1 MIPPS
6 LQEFYIKTK
15 GDPLF
20 AAEGM
25 DLENASAAIGELYQT
40 TSRLEKLY
48 RETKKEYWFHFRHSF
63 LKTLHPFN
71 FLRSFIECEK
81 RRRIFLAE
89 PSAASARR
97 LINSYWHALASWE
110 GDVSSYK
117 KAHLA
122 FIRMERLERS
132 NPEYIYNKYSVN
144 LSDVLKSIDL
154 LAENGKILR
163 AEILFRLQLLL
174 NSAIASKKDNVKVDQ
189 DLLETVPRMDYIPF
203 ELVGPKLTAESDFI
217 LSLEEDVMP
226 SILERYGP
234 IYYTLSHF
242 DGRPKNHQ
250 FYLYILKS
258 PEADKKF
265 LRITLAD
272 EYFFLEIDPAKYK
285 FHEGISIYEPLIKR
299 GIRFWHQSATT
310 FYSVRD
316 FTYQADL
323 ASIADLHWRRKFLD
337 KFLVLSQ
344 KSSLLDLFF
353 WNGVIHE
360 QTFLRMAK
368 IEAASGVLN
377 PLSYVFIVRSY
388 PSLFFLPFNRSVW
401 RLEERPNFVGSR
413 FAGGSIYKTLDD
425 IRKDVGKED
434 LREIFLGPS
443 YRAKDWGELFVV
455 E

>member
-110 GDVSSYK
+110 GDVSSY
-117 KAHLA
+117 
-122 FIRMERLERS
+122 
-132 NPEYIYNKYSVN
+132 
-144 LSDVLKSIDL
+144 
-154 LAENGKILR
+154 
-163 AEILFRLQLLL
+163 
-174 NSAIASKKDNVKVDQ
+174 KKDNVKVDQ